1 MKHEEREVRQI
12 YNDYGDDLYRLCY
25 FYTGNVHDAMD
36 AVQNTLVHLMEYT
49 GTFESESHKKSWLLK
64 VGVNECR
71 QLHRQW
77 WRRKVTAD
85 ESLID
90 MEKVGVQT
98 SDVWESVMSL
108 PTKYRIAIYL
118 YYYVGYSTE
127 EIAKI
132 MEKQSSTVRSL
143 LLRAR
148 KKLKE
153 ELVEPQTDSSSR
165 I

>member
-49 GTFESESHKKSWLLK
+49 GTFESES
-64 VGVNECR
+64 
-71 QLHRQW
+71 QW

-85 ESLID
+85 ESPID

-108 PTKYRIAIYL
+108 PTKYRTAIYL

-153 ELVEPQTDSSSR
+153 ELVEPQADSSSR

>member
-108 PTKYRIAIYL
+108 PTKYRTIYL

-153 ELVEPQTDSSSR
+153 ELVEPQADSSSR

>member
-12 YNDYGDDLYRLCY
+12 YKDYGDDLYRLCY
-25 FYTGNVHDAMD
+25 FYTGNVYDAMD

-90 MEKVGVQT
+90 MEKAGVQT
-98 SDVWESVMSL
+98 SEVWESVMAL
-108 PTKYRIAIYL
+108 PNKYRTAIYL

-132 MEKQSSTVRSL
+132 MGKQSSTVRSL

-153 ELVEPQTDSSSR
+153 ELVEPQAESSSR

>member
-1 MKHEEREVRQI
+1 
-12 YNDYGDDLYRLCY
+12 
-25 FYTGNVHDAMD
+25 
-36 AVQNTLVHLMEYT
+36 MEYT

-90 MEKVGVQT
+90 MERVGVQT

-108 PTKYRIAIYL
+108 PTKYRTAIYL

-153 ELVEPQTDSSSR
+153 ELVEPQADSSSR

>member
-108 PTKYRIAIYL
+108 QNTAQQFIYIIMSAIQRKRLLKLWKNSHLRCGHSYL
-118 YYYVGYSTE
+118 E
-127 EIAKI
+127 R
-132 MEKQSSTVRSL
+132 EKN
-143 LLRAR
+143 
-148 KKLKE
+148 
-153 ELVEPQTDSSSR
+153 
-165 I
+165 

>member
-1 MKHEEREVRQI
+1 MRENEVRQI
-12 YNDYGDDLYRLCY
+12 YDDYGDDLYRLCY

-36 AVQNTLVHLMEYT
+36 AVQNALVHLMEYT
-49 GTFESESHKKSWLLK
+49 GTFESENHKKSWLLK

-71 QLHRQW
+71 QIHRQW
-77 WRRKVTAD
+77 WRRKVTAENSFFD
-85 ESLID
+85 NECASA
-90 MEKVGVQT
+90 ENST
-98 SDVWESVMSL
+98 SEVWESVMEL
-108 PTKYRIAIYL
+108 APKYRTAIYL
-118 YYYVGYSTE
+118 YYYIGYSTE

-132 MEKQSSTVRSL
+132 IGKQPSTVRSL

-153 ELVEPQTDSSSR
+153 ELTEPSTGEISK

>member
-98 SDVWESVMSL
+98 SDVWESHCQQNTAQQFIYIIMS
-108 PTKYRIAIYL
+108 AIQRKRLLKLWKNSHLRCGHSYL
-118 YYYVGYSTE
+118 E
-127 EIAKI
+127 R
-132 MEKQSSTVRSL
+132 EKN
-143 LLRAR
+143 
-148 KKLKE
+148 
-153 ELVEPQTDSSSR
+153 
-165 I
+165 

>member
-77 WRRKVTAD
+77 WRRKVTA
-85 ESLID
+85 SH
-90 MEKVGVQT
+90 Q
-98 SDVWESVMSL
+98 
-108 PTKYRIAIYL
+108 
-118 YYYVGYSTE
+118 
-127 EIAKI
+127 KI
-132 MEKQSSTVRSL
+132 F
-143 LLRAR
+143 
-148 KKLKE
+148 
-153 ELVEPQTDSSSR
+153 
-165 I
+165 

>member
-1 MKHEEREVRQI
+1 MKEKEVRQI
-12 YNDYGDDLYRLCY
+12 YDDYGDDLYRLCY

-49 GTFESESHKKSWLLK
+49 GTFESENHKKSWLLK

-77 WRRKVTAD
+77 WRRKVTTEDSVFDSEYASA
-85 ESLID
+85 ETGSS
-90 MEKVGVQT
+90 E
-98 SDVWESVMSL
+98 VWESVMEL
-108 PTKYRIAIYL
+108 VPNYRTAIYL

-127 EIAKI
+127 EIAQIIK
-132 MEKQSSTVRSL
+132 KQPSTVRSL

-153 ELVEPQTDSSSR
+153 ELTEPSTGEISK

>member
-12 YNDYGDDLYRLCY
+12 YNDYGDYLYRLCY

-71 QLHRQW
+71 QIHRQW

-90 MEKVGVQT
+90 MEKAGVQT

-108 PTKYRIAIYL
+108 PTKYRTVIYL

-153 ELVEPQTDSSSR
+153 ELVEPQADSSSR

>member
-1 MKHEEREVRQI
+1 MKEKEVRQI
-12 YNDYGDDLYRLCY
+12 YDDYGDDLYRLCY

-36 AVQNTLVHLMEYT
+36 AVQNTLVHLIEYT

-77 WRRKVTAD
+77 WRRKVTAENVSFD
-85 ESLID
+85 GKEAGTETGPS
-90 MEKVGVQT
+90 E
-98 SDVWESVMSL
+98 VWESVMEL
-108 PTKYRIAIYL
+108 EPNYRTAIYL

-127 EIAKI
+127 EIAQIIK
-132 MEKQSSTVRSL
+132 KQPSTVRSL

-153 ELVEPQTDSSSR
+153 ELTEPSTGEISK

>member
-77 WRRKVTAD
+77 WRRLTSESIVTH
-85 ESLID
+85 SILS
-90 MEKVGVQT
+90 VQ
-98 SDVWESVMSL
+98 L
-108 PTKYRIAIYL
+108 QKGAY
-118 YYYVGYSTE
+118 
-127 EIAKI
+127 
-132 MEKQSSTVRSL
+132 
-143 LLRAR
+143 
-148 KKLKE
+148 
-153 ELVEPQTDSSSR
+153 
-165 I
+165 

>member
-77 WRRKVTAD
+77 W
-85 ESLID
+85 
-90 MEKVGVQT
+90 
-98 SDVWESVMSL
+98 ESVMSL
-108 PTKYRIAIYL
+108 PTKYRTAIYL

-153 ELVEPQTDSSSR
+153 ELVEPQADSSSR

>member
-90 MEKVGVQT
+90 MEKVGVRT

-108 PTKYRIAIYL
+108 PTNTAQQFIYIIMSAIQRKRLLKLWKNSHLRCGHSYL
-118 YYYVGYSTE
+118 E
-127 EIAKI
+127 R
-132 MEKQSSTVRSL
+132 EKN
-143 LLRAR
+143 
-148 KKLKE
+148 
-153 ELVEPQTDSSSR
+153 
-165 I
+165 

>member
-1 MKHEEREVRQI
+1 
-12 YNDYGDDLYRLCY
+12 
-25 FYTGNVHDAMD
+25 MD

-153 ELVEPQTDSSSR
+153 ELVEPQADSSSR

>member
-1 MKHEEREVRQI
+1 MKHEEREVRQT

-90 MEKVGVQT
+90 MERVGVQT

-108 PTKYRIAIYL
+108 PTNTAQQFIYIIMSAIQRKRLLKLWKNSHLRCGHSYL
-118 YYYVGYSTE
+118 E
-127 EIAKI
+127 R
-132 MEKQSSTVRSL
+132 EKN
-143 LLRAR
+143 
-148 KKLKE
+148 
-153 ELVEPQTDSSSR
+153 
-165 I
+165 

>member
-1 MKHEEREVRQI
+1 MKEKEVRQI
-12 YNDYGDDLYRLCY
+12 YDDYGDDLYRLCY

-36 AVQNTLVHLMEYT
+36 AVQNALVHLMEYT
-49 GTFESESHKKSWLLK
+49 GTFESENHKKSWLLK

-77 WRRKVTAD
+77 WRRKVTTEDSVFDSEYASA
-85 ESLID
+85 ETGSS
-90 MEKVGVQT
+90 E
-98 SDVWESVMSL
+98 VWESVMEL
-108 PTKYRIAIYL
+108 APNYRTAIYL

-127 EIAKI
+127 EIAQIIK
-132 MEKQSSTVRSL
+132 KQPSTVRSL

-153 ELVEPQTDSSSR
+153 ELTEPSTGEISK

>member
-1 MKHEEREVRQI
+1 MKYEEREVRQI
-12 YNDYGDDLYRLCY
+12 YKDYGDNLYRLCY

-90 MEKVGVQT
+90 MEKAGVQT

-108 PTKYRIAIYL
+108 PTKYRTAIYL

-153 ELVEPQTDSSSR
+153 ELVEPQADSSSR

>member
-12 YNDYGDDLYRLCY
+12 YKDYGDDLYRLCY

-90 MEKVGVQT
+90 MEKAGVQT

-108 PTKYRIAIYL
+108 PTKYRTIPDR
-118 YYYVGYSTE
+118 
-127 EIAKI
+127 
-132 MEKQSSTVRSL
+132 SSGIDRHCNKGADYRTW
-143 LLRAR
+143 
-148 KKLKE
+148 
-153 ELVEPQTDSSSR
+153 SSAS
-165 I
+165 

>member
-1 MKHEEREVRQI
+1 
-12 YNDYGDDLYRLCY
+12 
-25 FYTGNVHDAMD
+25 MD

-90 MEKVGVQT
+90 MEKAGVQT
-98 SDVWESVMSL
+98 SDVWENRTPVFAVRGRRL
-108 PTKYRIAIYL
+108 NPLTNKPYL
-118 YYYVGYSTE
+118 FF
-127 EIAKI
+127 
-132 MEKQSSTVRSL
+132 L
-143 LLRAR
+143 CL
-148 KKLKE
+148 
-153 ELVEPQTDSSSR
+153 
-165 I
+165 